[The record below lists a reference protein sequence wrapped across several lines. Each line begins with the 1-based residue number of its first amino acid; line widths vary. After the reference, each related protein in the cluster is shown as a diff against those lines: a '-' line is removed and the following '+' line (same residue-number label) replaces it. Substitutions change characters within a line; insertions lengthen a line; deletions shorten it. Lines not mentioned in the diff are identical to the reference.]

1 MLTLLH
7 VFVLSVTF
15 VFCSNL
21 TFANSES
28 LTTCPSMRDVKISH
42 LALTMPYEHDAKT
55 KSLKI
60 FTIAE
65 YLTETNEA
73 FDFLI
78 YPVQVAF
85 GETLMSNIN
94 TLVSQLQ
101 TDSEIP
107 LTYQI
112 NDEYGSVSVCSYS
125 IPGNANVT
133 ALLIADDGD
142 MESDRDFSSK
152 KEHKTRIRQLL
163 MKQLSV

>member
-1 MLTLLH
+1 M
-7 VFVLSVTF
+7 V
-15 VFCSNL
+15 NG
-21 TFANSES
+21 
-28 LTTCPSMRDVKISH
+28 
-42 LALTMPYEHDAKT
+42 Y
-55 KSLKI
+55 
-60 FTIAE
+60 
-65 YLTETNEA
+65 
-73 FDFLI
+73 
-78 YPVQVAF
+78 
-85 GETLMSNIN
+85 
-94 TLVSQLQ
+94 
-101 TDSEIP
+101 IP